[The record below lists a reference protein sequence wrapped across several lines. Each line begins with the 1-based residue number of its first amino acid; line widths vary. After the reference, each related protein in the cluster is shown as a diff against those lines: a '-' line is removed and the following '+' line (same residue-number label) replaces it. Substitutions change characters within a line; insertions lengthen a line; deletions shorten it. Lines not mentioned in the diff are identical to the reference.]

1 LIIFPLHEFFYI
13 FFLLQLLWF
22 LVVGIVMAAEFIV
35 VVALALRFVV
45 EGRAGAG
52 AVAML
57 GEVVAREFVL
67 EDGRLQTRLLND
79 VLVQAHEEE
88 KHLVLL
94 PPDLECHR

>member
-1 LIIFPLHEFFYI
+1 
-13 FFLLQLLWF
+13 
-22 LVVGIVMAAEFIV
+22 MAAEFIV

-67 EDGRLQTRLLND
+67 EDGRLQT
-79 VLVQAHEEE
+79 
-88 KHLVLL
+88 
-94 PPDLECHR
+94 